1 MRRSNNMKICP
12 VLSAKLQTQSNEELP
27 VIVRVKEN
35 NTDKLN
41 SLTRSMEGKVRRSLP
56 LVDAIA
62 LNMNLEE
69 IDRLSRDPN
78 VEYIS
83 YDSKVFALLDIANAS
98 IGSSFPRE
106 MGLKGEGV
114 TVAVVDTGV
123 SPHNDLT
130 RPRNRIVGFKDFV
143 NDKAKPYDDNG
154 HGTHVAGIIASNG
167 FSSNGKYSGVAP
179 SANILAIKALDESGS
194 GNTSDIVSAID
205 WVVKTKE
212 QYNTKILNLS
222 LGSPANNSINSDPLV
237 RAVEAAIKS
246 GLTVIVAA
254 GNSGP
259 SAKTILSPGNSPNVI
274 TVGAVDDKRTPD
286 TSDDS
291 IANFS
296 SRGPTKEGLRKPDV
310 VAPGVSIM
318 SLSNKSSDGYI
329 TSSGTS
335 MATPLVSGS
344 AALLYSK
351 YKNLTPSQ
359 VKNMFINSCSDLK
372 DKQENQGAGVID
384 LKKLFATPDRETPRN
399 EPPSRSPRFPISPL
413 PPRRE
418 KREEEVASANAF
430 SEFIIIMVLVIL
442 ILSLHD

>member
-1 MRRSNNMKICP
+1 MRRTNNMKICP

-27 VIVRVKEN
+27 VIVRVREDD
-35 NTDKLN
+35 TDKLN
-41 SLTRSMEGKVRRSLP
+41 SLAYSMDGKIKRSLP

-62 LNMNLEE
+62 LNMNLDE
-69 IDRLSRDPN
+69 IDKLSKDPSI
-78 VEYIS
+78 EYIS

-106 MGLKGEGV
+106 MGLTGAGV
-114 TVAVVDTGV
+114 TVAIIDTGV
-123 SPHNDLT
+123 SLHNDLT
-130 RPRNRIVGFKDFV
+130 RPRNRIIGFKDFV
-143 NDKAKPYDDNG
+143 NDKTRPYDDNG

-167 FSSNGKYSGVAP
+167 FSSKGKYIGVAP
-179 SANILAIKALDESGS
+179 NANILAVKALDEAGS

-205 WVVKTKE
+205 WVVRTKE

-222 LGSPANNSINSDPLV
+222 LGSPANNSVNSDPLV
-237 RAVEAAIKS
+237 RAVEAAVKAGI
-246 GLTVIVAA
+246 TVIVAA

-286 TSDDS
+286 ISDDT

-318 SLSNKSSDGYI
+318 SLSNKSSDGYVA
-329 TSSGTS
+329 SSGTS

-344 AALLYSK
+344 AAILYSK
-351 YKNLTPSQ
+351 YKDLTPNK
-359 VKNMFINSCSDLK
+359 VKSMFIDSCSDLK
-372 DKQENQGAGVID
+372 DKHENQGAGIID
-384 LKKLFATPDRETPRN
+384 LRKLFKSPDEKA
-399 EPPSRSPRFPISPL
+399 PPSNPPRFPISPL
-413 PPRRE
+413 PPKKERGKE
-418 KREEEVASANAF
+418 GLASTNSF
-430 SEFIIIMVLVIL
+430 NEIIIVLVIVLL
-442 ILSLHD
+442 ILTIDN